1 MVNNKTVAI
10 IRGDGTGPELVDAM
24 IKVLKTCSTSVELI
38 TCDAGSEWWQKVG
51 GNSYISQ
58 EVWKL
63 LEDSDACFKG
73 PTTTIPNP
81 NAPRS
86 VAVSIRQKFGLYAN
100 VRPIKTYKNMKTE
113 KQLNFI
119 CVREAT
125 EGLYAGIEF
134 KITDD
139 SAIAIRKITKKGCE
153 RVVRKGFRIAK
164 EEDFKKVIA
173 ITKRNILKETDGI
186 FWDAVERINKDKEFE
201 NIDIEEYYIDN
212 ITQQLVKN
220 PDRFN
225 NSVLLGTN
233 LFMDVVS
240 ECASGNV
247 GSIGNIYSGNYGDDY
262 AMFEPAHGSAPK
274 YAGKNMVNP
283 VATILS
289 GSWMVEYLGEKHIS
303 KAIFKATEDVI
314 NQNKY
319 VTYDLGGR
327 ATLSQMADQISARAA
342 SILKK

>member
-1 MVNNKTVAI
+1 MVSKTAAI
-10 IRGDGTGPELVDAM
+10 IRGDGTGPELVEAM
-24 IKVLKTCSTSVELI
+24 IKVLRSCGTNVELI
-38 TCDAGSEWWQKVG
+38 PCDAGSEWWQKIG
-51 GNSYISQ
+51 GNTYIS
-58 EVWKL
+58 ETVWKL

-86 VAVSIRQKFGLYAN
+86 VAVSIRQKFELYAN
-100 VRPIKTYKNMKTE
+100 VRPIKTYRNTE

-119 CVREAT
+119 CIREAT

-139 SAIAIRKITKKGCE
+139 SAIAIRKITRKGCE
-153 RVVRKGFRIAK
+153 RVVRKGFQIAK
-164 EEDFKKVIA
+164 DEGFKNIFA

-186 FWDAVERINKDKEFE
+186 FWDVVERIHKEFE

-212 ITQQLVKN
+212 MTQQLVKN

-225 NSVLLGTN
+225 NSILLGTN

-247 GSIGNIYSGNYGDDY
+247 GSIGNIYSCNYGDDY

-274 YAGKNMVNP
+274 YAGKNKVNP

-289 GSWMVEYLGEKHIS
+289 GSWMIEYLGEKHIS

-314 NQNKY
+314 NENKY

-327 ATLSQMADQISARAA
+327 ATLSQMADQISTRAA